1 MIIMVLIFMII
12 ITVIVV
18 FLLYFKFKCY
28 VWKASALLIIIKV
41 RIILHM
47 NKSLKQL
54 IRTAIDF
61 IIFFFVFLWKEGCVW
76 DWILSKI
83 SHVNIWIEKLFK
95 YFQLG
100 LYVTVSFFQQVIEQI
115 IFLTPF
121 GRAEAENPN
130 FQYALIICT
139 ICTVIGLIANIE
151 EITDEFPDTIVCDVI
166 LSVVLSIGMWYGC
179 FGVCHWIV
187 KISVFYHILAFIAAV
202 FSSFIVW
209 IVVMF
214 IFWGCICLIE
224 AL

>member
-1 MIIMVLIFMII
+1 
-12 ITVIVV
+12 
-18 FLLYFKFKCY
+18 
-28 VWKASALLIIIKV
+28 
-41 RIILHM
+41 M

-83 SHVNIWIEKLFK
+83 TPANVWIAKLFK

-100 LYVTVSFFQQVIEQI
+100 LHVVVSFFQQVIEQI

-121 GRAEAENPN
+121 GRAEVENPN
-130 FQYALIICT
+130 FRYALIICT
-139 ICTVIGLIANIE
+139 VCTGIGLLYNIE
-151 EITDEFPDTIVCDVI
+151 TITDEFPDTIVCDVI

-179 FGVCHWIV
+179 YGVCHWIV
-187 KISVFYHILAFIAAV
+187 KIPVFYHVLAFIAAV
-202 FSSFIVW
+202 LSSFVVWFINIV
-209 IVVMF
+209 
-214 IFWGCICLIE
+214 IFLVCECLIE

>member
-1 MIIMVLIFMII
+1 
-12 ITVIVV
+12 
-18 FLLYFKFKCY
+18 
-28 VWKASALLIIIKV
+28 
-41 RIILHM
+41 M
-47 NKSLKQL
+47 NKNKPLKQI
-54 IRTAIDF
+54 IRSAIDF

-83 SHVNIWIEKLFK
+83 SRANIWIEKLFK

-121 GRAEAENPN
+121 GRAETEKPN

-139 ICTVIGLIANIE
+139 ICTVIGFIANIE
-151 EITDEFPDTIVCDVI
+151 EITDEFPDTIVCNVI

>member
-100 LYVTVSFFQQVIEQI
+100 LYVTISFFQQVIEQI